1 MLPVILAIESS
12 CDETCAAVIKNG
24 KILANIIATQS
35 VHKQYGGVV
44 PELASRAH
52 QQNIIPVVSQAL
64 QKAKISKNQLN
75 AVAFTRGPGL
85 LGPLLVGTSFA
96 KAFALGLDIPLIEV
110 DHMVAHILANFIPDA
125 NLRITDA
132 NIRMNAN
139 NTNENRNP
147 KFPFLCLTV
156 SGGHTQIVL
165 VKDYLEMEIIG
176 ETLDDAVGEAFDKAA
191 KLLGLTF
198 PGGPALDS
206 YAKKGD
212 PVTYSFPDVNVPDLN
227 FSFSGIK
234 TALLYFLKEKS
245 KANPNFINDNIE
257 NICASYQAALIN
269 LLLQKLIKASKK
281 TGITEI
287 AIAGGVSANSGL
299 RKSLQEGAKKY
310 KWNIYIPALEY
321 CTDNAAMIAMAAHY
335 KFLAGKFTD
344 QRVSADPRLKIL

>member
-1 MLPVILAIESS
+1 
-12 CDETCAAVIKNG
+12 
-24 KILANIIATQS
+24 
-35 VHKQYGGVV
+35 
-44 PELASRAH
+44 
-52 QQNIIPVVSQAL
+52 
-64 QKAKISKNQLN
+64 
-75 AVAFTRGPGL
+75 
-85 LGPLLVGTSFA
+85 
-96 KAFALGLDIPLIEV
+96 
-110 DHMVAHILANFIPDA
+110 MVAHVLANFIPDA
-125 NLRITDA
+125 NPAFGGA
-132 NIRMNAN
+132 NKSKIQNPKSTAKTQRRKVFLEKSSFASPRLCG
-139 NTNENRNP
+139 EIRNP

-165 VKDYLEMEIIG
+165 VKDYLEMKIIG

-191 KLLGLTF
+191 KLLGLPY
-198 PGGPALDS
+198 PGGPALDN

-212 PVTYSFPDVNVPDLN
+212 PVTYSFPDVDVADLN

-245 KANPNFINDNIE
+245 KTNPNFINDNIE

-269 LLLQKLIKASKK
+269 LLMQKLIKASKK

-299 RKSLQEGAKKY
+299 RKLLQESAKKY

-344 QRVSADPRLKIL
+344 QRVSAEPRLKI